1 MIKWLKKINLIYL
14 FITLVLLINNNNFA
28 QMTYEPTASQ
38 QQTTALSPTE
48 KPINELSDIYLNFEN
63 ANLLSVVN
71 YLCEEKKINIVP
83 NKNLE
88 NIKVSL
94 NTKETLTLTKAWN
107 ILLTLLEINGY
118 TIINV
123 DNLYRI
129 VPKAQNK
136 QEPLPIYSGVDPET
150 LPETDEVVRFI
161 YFLKNIKAET
171 VDGFLKNMLEGNIQI
186 NSSLNALIITE
197 RALFIKSAM
206 KIITELD
213 LGGLRESI
221 KILKLKHSIA
231 EDIAK
236 LFKEIIP
243 NKDQQKDLRFLLSQ
257 PDKAQATFF
266 SQDTQIIPEPRRNAL
281 ILLGLEKNLNK
292 IIDFIQKYVDIP
304 MDEAKSRLHIKEL
317 KYAKAEN
324 IKPILQNIIKPPAGF
339 NKSMQVGEYKF
350 FEDILI
356 ALDSSKDEGG
366 GNRLIISCGKED
378 WKRLEKLID
387 NIDKPQP
394 QIAFEVM
401 VIDVTADNKDELW
414 AQFKPKKLGAL
425 GKNVDPQFNTALDV
439 LPTTLAANRIDLKYD
454 QQDSTNQTRTG
465 QSATNMTFGRTN
477 NLWGMLQAVLEK
489 TNYNVIIQPYITT
502 NNNQPCEI
510 NFILERQV
518 DAAISSKTATGQ
530 LLREKSQKQ
539 APTAVKLTPKVNLN
553 GTIDL
558 KISVD
563 IEEFITTTQ
572 TDPSSIVRR
581 LDTKINVGTGEVIVL
596 GGLTK
601 STHTENVYKV
611 PLLGDIP
618 IVGNLFKGKS
628 LSKEKQNLYIFI
640 RPSII
645 KPKFEGVPDE
655 YTQLKLDF
663 AKHQILQYDTY
674 TQDKDPIQRWFFKPE
689 KQSIKQKISDAKLGI
704 FRPIDNYS
712 SGFNQPKEVNIK
724 YDSYYRIAQEKEK
737 AALWAKN
744 LETQKASQ
752 IIYAS
757 DTNNEPEKISIEN
770 LKPIEKP
777 RENPEDLRNKKHK
790 KGSIIKK
797 EKIKKVKNK
806 KIKQEVLQE
815 PKIELEDI
823 QDNNMQEDPLINTLQ
838 KDITKNKHTATKRS
852 RLNE

>member
-1 MIKWLKKINLIYL
+1 MITWLKRFKFIYL
-14 FITLVLLINNNNFA
+14 IILILKFNIVLPEEISIQLANTPA
-28 QMTYEPTASQ
+28 
-38 QQTTALSPTE
+38 TTQEQPA
-48 KPINELSDIYLNFEN
+48 NELSDIYLNFEN

-94 NTKETLTLTKAWN
+94 TTKETLTLTKAWN

-186 NSSLNALIITE
+186 NSGLNALIITE
-197 RALFIKSAM
+197 RSLFIKSAM

-236 LFKEIIP
+236 LFKDIIP

-257 PDKAQATFF
+257 PDKAQATYF

-292 IIDFIQKYVDIP
+292 IIDFINKYVDIP

-339 NKSMQVGEYKF
+339 NKAMQVGEYKF

-394 QIAFEVM
+394 QVAFEVM
-401 VIDVTADNKDELW
+401 VIDVTADNTDELW

-439 LPTTLAANRIDLKYD
+439 LPTTLAANRIDLKYEA
-454 QQDSTNQTRTG
+454 QDGTNPTRTG
-465 QSATNMTFGRTN
+465 QSATNMTFGRTD
-477 NLWGMLQAVLEK
+477 NLWGMLQAVLKK

-502 NNNQPCEI
+502 NNNLECEI
-510 NFILERQV
+510 NFTLERQV
-518 DAAISSKTATGQ
+518 DGAISSKTATGQ
-530 LLREKSQKQ
+530 LLREKSKKQ
-539 APTAVKLTPKVNLN
+539 APTMVKLTPKVNLN

-572 TDPSSIVRR
+572 TDPSSIVRK

-618 IVGNLFKGKS
+618 VIGNLFKGKS

-645 KPKFEGVPDE
+645 KPRFEGVPDE

-689 KQSIKQKISDAKLGI
+689 KQSIKQKISDAKLGV
-704 FRPIDNYS
+704 FRPIDNYA

-737 AALWAKN
+737 TKLWTKN

-752 IIYAS
+752 IVYAA
-757 DTNNEPEKISIEN
+757 DTNNEPEQAPAEKI
-770 LKPIEKP
+770 KQAEKQ
-777 RENPEDLRNKKHK
+777 RENPENLHNKKHK
-790 KGSIIKK
+790 KGSTIKK
-797 EKIKKVKNK
+797 EKKKKYIKKQPK
-806 KIKQEVLQE
+806 KEQPKEI
-815 PKIELEDI
+815 KIELEDI
-823 QDNNMQEDPLINTLQ
+823 QDNNTQDAPIFVNSQENSN
-838 KDITKNKHTATKRS
+838 TKNRSNSKRS